1 MYFIILLLNILNYS
15 YANKN
20 FIANSFYQNNDCEDL
35 NYIIY
40 SYNELDI
47 CKNLLN
53 DTICNE
59 FSIYSNKQYCGKNDL
74 EDTKKNMKEFLYLET
89 SDDNCENIIG
99 AFSIKLNKCI
109 SFMDLTY
116 IKITKSNNYFKSTN
130 YLDPICSEKY
140 IPTNKNEKGF
150 DLNKCL
156 SKIKIYTN
164 KGEITNSINSINND
178 NIDDNSIND
187 KIDNSA
193 KNKYRINKFIL
204 TCIFSTLLIFILIL

>member
-1 MYFIILLLNILNYS
+1 MNFIFLLNLLIINLNYIN
-15 YANKN
+15 ANN
-20 FIANSFYQNNDCEDL
+20 FIANSFYQNNDCKDL

-40 SYNELDI
+40 SYNNLDI
-47 CKNLLN
+47 CKKPFN
-53 DTICNE
+53 DTICNG
-59 FSIYSNKQYCGKNDL
+59 FSLYSNKQYCGTNDL

-89 SDDNCENIIG
+89 FDDNCKNIIG

-116 IKITKSNNYFKSTN
+116 IKITKFNNYFRSTN
-130 YLDPICSEKY
+130 YLDPICTEKY
-140 IPTNKNEKGF
+140 MPTNKNEKGF
-150 DLNKCL
+150 DLTKCL

-164 KGEITNSINSINND
+164 KGEITNSIIND
-178 NIDDNSIND
+178 NNINDD

>member
-1 MYFIILLLNILNYS
+1 MYFIILLLNILKYS

-20 FIANSFYQNNDCEDL
+20 FIANSFYQNNDCKDL

-40 SYNELDI
+40 SYNNLDI
-47 CKNLLN
+47 CKKPFN
-53 DTICNE
+53 DTICNG
-59 FSIYSNKQYCGKNDL
+59 FSLYSNKQYCGTNDF
-74 EDTKKNMKEFLYLET
+74 EDTKKNMKEFLYLKT
-89 SDDNCENIIG
+89 FDDNCENIIG

-116 IKITKSNNYFKSTN
+116 IKITKFNNYFRSTN
-130 YLDPICSEKY
+130 YLDPICTEKY
-140 IPTNKNEKGF
+140 MPTNKNEKGF
-150 DLNKCL
+150 DLTKCL

-164 KGEITNSINSINND
+164 KGEITNSITNSINNINND
-178 NIDDNSIND
+178 NNND
-187 KIDNSA
+187 KLNNSA

>member
-1 MYFIILLLNILNYS
+1 MNFIFLLNLLIINLNYIN
-15 YANKN
+15 ANN
-20 FIANSFYQNNDCEDL
+20 FIANSFYQNNDCKDL

-53 DTICNE
+53 DTICNK

-89 SDDNCENIIG
+89 FDDNCENIIG

-116 IKITKSNNYFKSTN
+116 IKITKFNNYFRSTN
-130 YLDPICSEKY
+130 YLDPICTEKY
-140 IPTNKNEKGF
+140 MPTNKNEKGF
-150 DLNKCL
+150 DLTKCL

-164 KGEITNSINSINND
+164 KGEITNSIIND
-178 NIDDNSIND
+178 NNINDD